1 MVEPEPVETVYPEDT
16 FEIED
21 YTPSIEL
28 LKDAGI
34 LAEIEERPIVES
46 LKPVGNRHAKSKLQ
60 DIVKKL
66 ITVRNAQE
74 SEDEKNPLL
83 LEPIRQTSRAM
94 FQVSPIF

>member
-34 LAEIEERPIVES
+34 LAEIEERPVVET
-46 LKPVGNRHAKSKLQ
+46 LKPVGNRHSKSKLQ